1 MLDIIIYILIVI
13 NMLLLI
19 YWTVSS
25 AIREIKN

>member
-1 MLDIIIYILIVI
+1 MLDIIIYILITI

>member
-1 MLDIIIYILIVI
+1 MLDIIIYILIAI